1 MADDTRALDSLQA
14 QVDMLKQSLKDALA
28 ELKDSNKERKEF
40 ADALTE
46 TAAERDAIQAAV
58 GGDQDKLTAAEKR
71 AAELEAKIRERAHYD
86 KFAELAK
93 EAKAKPGALKHLWE
107 VSKYEAKDDEPD
119 AKALGKMVAELRKS
133 ADYAFSPEVTPEE
146 QAATDANARRAVAWS
161 GAKYGIVPG
170 QTPEPAGAGRSARN
184 SGGDGTL
191 ITAEM
196 ALGPEVYA

>member
-1 MADDTRALDSLQA
+1 M
-14 QVDMLKQSLKDALA
+14 
-28 ELKDSNKERKEF
+28 
-40 ADALTE
+40 
-46 TAAERDAIQAAV
+46 
-58 GGDQDKLTAAEKR
+58 
-71 AAELEAKIRERAHYD
+71 
-86 KFAELAK
+86 
-93 EAKAKPGALKHLWE
+93 
-107 VSKYEAKDDEPD
+107 SKYEAKDDEPD

-196 ALGPEVYA
+196 RRSDPKFMLDKRNAQLILDAASEGRFR